1 MSATL
6 NIITPDHI
14 RAYAED
20 RLTPEERQ
28 DVEAAVRNDD
38 RAARA
43 LERAKAAQREACS
56 SEAKNGRSTGP
67 DGVPTEAEKG

>member
-14 RAYAED
+14 RAYAEN

-43 LERAKAAQREACS
+43 LERANAALDKTRPDKAED
-56 SEAKNGRSTGP
+56 GRPAPP
-67 DGVPTEAEKG
+67 DGVPSEAEKD

>member
-1 MSATL
+1 VSATL
-6 NIITPDHI
+6 NIITPNHI
-14 RAYAED
+14 RAYAEN

-28 DVEAAVRNDD
+28 DVEAAVRSDD

-43 LERAKAAQREACS
+43 LERAQAARSEACS
-56 SEAKNGRSTGP
+56 SKARTGRSSDP